1 MPLYE
6 YRCSPC
12 LQTFEAL
19 VRSTEDRPQCPA
31 CGSDTV
37 EKQFSVPAAAQ
48 TNGALSGRSTSLP
61 LAASGP
67 GCGAPACCGGGCS
80 MTGD

>member
-12 LQTFEAL
+12 EQNFEAL
-19 VRSTEDRPQCPA
+19 VRSSSDQPRCPKCGADR
-31 CGSDTV
+31 V

-48 TNGALSGRSTSLP
+48 ASAGAATRSSSLP
-61 LAASGP
+61 MASGP
-67 GCGAPACCGGGCS
+67 GCGAPVCCGGGCS
-80 MTGD
+80 MMGN